1 MENLA
6 PRPLRALVADDQPD
20 IVRLIKLALEYEGV
34 SVCTCLDG
42 AEALKR
48 LSEERFDV
56 LILDITMPVK
66 DGIEVLREVR
76 LNPETEDVMVIMLT
90 GRTREED
97 VMQGYHFGADIYLT
111 KPVSLGELQTIVRS
125 IQ

>member
-1 MENLA
+1 M
-6 PRPLRALVADDQPD
+6 
-20 IVRLIKLALEYEGV
+20 IKLALEHDGV

-42 AEALKR
+42 EEALKR
-48 LSEERFDV
+48 LSEERFD
-56 LILDITMPVK
+56 LMILDITMPGK

-76 LNPETEDVMVIMLT
+76 LNPETADLVVIMLT

-97 VMQGYHFGADIYLT
+97 VMEGYHYGADIYLT
-111 KPVSLGELQTIVRS
+111 KPISIGELQSIVRS